1 MDSQRMMERLDAM
14 VSIGRITDEEAAQL
28 RAAHGTPAF
37 DEVVAGIRARHAQ
50 AHTDPAVADGRM
62 SQDDADG
69 LLERVRA
76 GEHTA
81 ELRKQ
86 VRGKH

>member
-1 MDSQRMMERLDAM
+1 MDDPRMMQRLEAM
-14 VSIGRITDEEAAQL
+14 VENGRITPEEAAQL
-28 RAAHGTPAF
+28 RATEGTPAF
-37 DEVVAGIRARHAQ
+37 DDVVAQIRARHAQ
-50 AHTDPAVADGRM
+50 AHTDPAVAAGEM
-62 SQDDADG
+62 SQERADH

-76 GEHTA
+76 GEHSS